1 MVRVFLYCI
10 SLLLLAMLTQWYFSL
25 RRNYRDGAKGLAV
38 KAAGTFVPVFLC
50 FYAVAEQS
58 AWGRKWM
65 LLAGVAVCMAADVVI
80 GVDFVAGMLTFL
92 AAHVCFILY
101 YLTLAPF
108 HPASLIIFCRFI
120 PCAGN
125 PVLEIHFKARKENSR
140 ICRLPGCAFADVFHG
155 GFYADSAAGGGVPL
169 PGTRGG
175 AVPDIRFHPCRRPA
189 SLQFLLE
196 RPSGDVPL
204 LSRGVPAGGQR
215 FLRLT

>member
-108 HPASLIIFCRFI
+108 HPASLIIFAVLYLAQGILYWKYILKLGKKI
-120 PCAGN
+120 PAYAAYPAALSLMFSMAVFTLIQRPGAGT
-125 PVLEIHFKARKENSR
+125 LCLALGAGLFLISDSILADAQLRSNSFWKD
-140 ICRLPGCAFADVFHG
+140 RLVMYLYYPAVYLLAVSAFYV
-155 GFYADSAAGGGVPL
+155 
-169 PGTRGG
+169 
-175 AVPDIRFHPCRRPA
+175 
-189 SLQFLLE
+189 
-196 RPSGDVPL
+196 
-204 LSRGVPAGGQR
+204 
-215 FLRLT
+215 